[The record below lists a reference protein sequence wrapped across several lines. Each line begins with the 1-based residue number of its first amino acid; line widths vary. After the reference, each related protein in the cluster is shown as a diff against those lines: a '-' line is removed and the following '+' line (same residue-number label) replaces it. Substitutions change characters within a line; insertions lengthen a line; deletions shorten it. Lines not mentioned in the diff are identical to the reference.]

1 MEECWTN
8 WQVYMDMLLPFGTP
22 LISFINLTSWS
33 SKEGSWADWWGW
45 IALFQKIAD
54 ILSFSFFMLH
64 VKTDFVSACLFVMFS
79 LSCLKKDARMK
90 QTGV

>member
-1 MEECWTN
+1 MGRL
-8 WQVYMDMLLPFGTP
+8 VGMDS
-22 LISFINLTSWS
+22 IV
-33 SKEGSWADWWGW
+33 K
-45 IALFQKIAD
+45 KKKAD

>member
-1 MEECWTN
+1 MLEELAGLYGHAPPIWN
-8 WQVYMDMLLPFGTP
+8 
-22 LISFINLTSWS
+22 SINFFHKSDHMVIS

-45 IALFQKIAD
+45 IALFKKIAD